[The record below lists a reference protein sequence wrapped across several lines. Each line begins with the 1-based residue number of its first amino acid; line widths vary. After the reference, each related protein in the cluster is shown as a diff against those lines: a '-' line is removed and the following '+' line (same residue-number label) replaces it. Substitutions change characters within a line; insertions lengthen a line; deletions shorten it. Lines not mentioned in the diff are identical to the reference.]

1 MKYEIERML
10 LSSKVVGEDCW
21 QEKHSKGFKM
31 RLRNCPFNLLVIQ
44 VRINL
49 KRGNDTIQER
59 SNSDFDVK
67 CATIQFYGN
76 RHNSQF
82 DRWIGLKVY
91 VVSPDMLSY
100 LGLKFQVNQS
110 SRKASRYWSTKAVQI
125 LLFTFFS
132 LVDFLFG

>member
-1 MKYEIERML
+1 MMKYEIERML

-59 SNSDFDVK
+59 LNLDFDVK

-91 VVSPDMLSY
+91 VSSPDMLSY
-100 LGLKFQVNQS
+100 LGLKCQVNPSLGRHHDTGQQ
-110 SRKASRYWSTKAVQI
+110 RLYEFCY
-125 LLFTFFS
+125 LLPFD
-132 LVDFLFG
+132 V